1 MAQWGYRLVMYSPPA
16 LRRLIKTMPTEVLAL
31 ALAGRAPR
39 PCTVHLTA
47 RTLQA
52 APELQPRLL
61 GRITDGPSELAPLMG
76 LDEPLA
82 WALWGLWYTIQHEP
96 VSARIAQQDR
106 QLQVDVFLTAGY
118 AHLRDEYER
127 EHGLI

>member
-1 MAQWGYRLVMYSPPA
+1 MNSPPA
-16 LRRLIKTMPTEVLAL
+16 LRRLIKTMPTQVLAL
-31 ALAGRAPR
+31 ALAGRAPW

-61 GRITDGPSELAPLMG
+61 GHITDGPSELARLMG
-76 LDEPLA
+76 LDEPLS
-82 WALWGLWYTIQHEP
+82 WALWGLWYDIQHEP
-96 VSARIAQQDR
+96 VSARVAQLDR
-106 QLQVDVFLTAGY
+106 QLQVDVFLTGGY
-118 AHLRDEYER
+118 PHLREAYER